1 MQCNTKCQDSATAI
15 TKLWTIWYLIAYL
28 LISNTDDKISLF
40 PIQRCL
46 LLQSL
51 VRKWRCVVRT
61 RSTFSRSGMVSPPN
75 LSRERGTTMFVADRS
90 ALWDARSNKLYYFLN
105 FFKNFLELYNK
116 YFAIHN
122 YIWLVPYE
130 RSRRILQ
137 YSLYVCCA
145 ELFVG
150 GVPMSAAAETECV
163 DCSSGLTVVDVF
175 SALQASYAFLSGTL
189 PYVNLCRTKWLGIKV
204 HKII

>member
-1 MQCNTKCQDSATAI
+1 MQCNTMCQDSATAI

-61 RSTFSRSGMVSPPN
+61 RSTFSRSVTVMVSSPN

-122 YIWLVPYE
+122 YIWLVWREKPSDTPILAVCMLRRVVCWWRPDE
-130 RSRRILQ
+130 RSCWNWMRWLLEWFNCRGRLQ
-137 YSLYVCCA
+137 RTTSQLRFPLWYPA
-145 ELFVG
+145 IRELVQNKMTG
-150 GVPMSAAAETECV
+150 
-163 DCSSGLTVVDVF
+163 
-175 SALQASYAFLSGTL
+175 Y
-189 PYVNLCRTKWLGIKV
+189 
-204 HKII
+204 